1 MAKIVESKDTELTF
15 LNKHSKIKTIYRPT
29 IYENDLKTGRKDLPH
44 LKIQRRNH
52 NKMGR
57 KGRDAVKSGPT
68 PLG

>member
-1 MAKIVESKDTELTF
+1 MAKIVESEDTELTF
-15 LNKHSKIKTIYRPT
+15 FHKHSKIPTIYRVI
-29 IYENDLKTGRKDLPH
+29 IYENDLRTSRKDLPH

>member
-1 MAKIVESKDTELTF
+1 MANIVESEA
-15 LNKHSKIKTIYRPT
+15 I
-29 IYENDLKTGRKDLPH
+29 IYENDLKTSRKDLPH

-68 PLG
+68 PPG